1 MKSEHSWRLSKIEAF
16 YKRIA
21 LCPAYYDMLLL
32 YIADLT
38 FEHRVALSGPTK
50 EIHSKDPGK
59 STYCAYDMLLQLEI

>member
-1 MKSEHSWRLSKIEAF
+1 MKSEHSWRLSKIKAF

-21 LCPAYYDMLLL
+21 LCPAYFDMLLL

-50 EIHSKDPGK
+50 EIHSKDLGEIH
-59 STYCAYDMLLQLEI
+59 TCAYDMLLLLKI